1 MALVLTLVH
10 REMLLVTGVARPAL
24 PHPPPA
30 ARPPPSEGASGGSAS
45 GTEQS
50 GREQSGDEQSGGEQS
65 GGEGSDLEESESEE
79 ASERDVYL
87 GRGDFFIGG
96 GARASLQLP
105 THSDVVRAGGA
116 AARGVAVCWR
126 ACSSFVSRVVPP
138 GVE

>member
-45 GTEQS
+45 GCEQS
-50 GREQSGDEQSGGEQS
+50 GREQSGDEQSGCEQS